1 MVDVAVTCS
10 HGRPFAGAARW
21 ILVRR
26 NRRRTRRSV
35 GTIAAPTHRSR
46 LSQRKALA
54 NDEPSARV
62 GRRTQVRTFDRRSA
76 VSLAA
81 RQFRL
86 ALAPSAHWRSIL
98 AGMSN
103 DRIGRARPTPSA
115 EPGDASS
122 SATPSPAAVGHS
134 RAGEPNAPARPEALN
149 RLQGRRAA
157 TASSATGRRAG
168 VATLVRHRTV
178 TRNEQAQIAE
188 YVAAVE
194 AAQRHGSQWQLSRA
208 LGGHADPQA
217 TLASADAVAADL
229 HRGLQ
234 ALDSANALNF
244 EPPQGYEAIKA
255 QLHRYLLQA
264 AEAGILALSGQMQ
277 QWQSTGMKVDNV
289 RAPVDEPGARNV
301 STTGE
306 TAGPSH
312 RPAGAQQPARSEA
325 PSGQAILIALA
336 LQKLSDARGKLAGYE
351 QIVDDF
357 PHLQAQGA
365 THDALREFA
374 RLAKIVAQSVTRDVN
389 SLSIQLNVAR
399 LELFGTSLD
408 SILGRMNP
416 RSMQAVGDAPVVQGA
431 WDVIDRAREVDP
443 KQLADAKVVASAYLD
458 GVDALSEQLCIEAA
472 SRIDANDDSPLWRCA
487 LEAAGAF
494 QTYGAYLRQVRDE
507 ARPGAAASPSSAA
520 TPAHAVQAR
529 PSPNAEDTRADSSG
543 DTAQERQTASA
554 SRQRARTPAAS
565 SAAAERGAP
574 SGRAAPMQ
582 EPAAPRTPGV
592 SYRDLARSV
601 DGDVVSIA
609 RALGKDSSTL
619 EQMRS
624 PSFDPIESAQY
635 ARNAVQSWLG
645 DIDNVRKT
653 LRRATAGA
661 SAAPAR
667 IEQLTDRLDA
677 LTVIHQHIATVESDA
692 LKALAC
698 PKAKHLKRLLQ
709 LNQLERVSAPL
720 RLPSD
725 GDVENKGTLFEM
737 TIQPKPLASGEA
749 ARPLFVHLHT
759 SELMDAP
766 TAGTVAFRR
775 LTAAHVKT
783 EAHRRLGAKWEQ
795 MANALGSVH
804 RGKIDAALL
813 GELRAF
819 ARTA

>member
-1 MVDVAVTCS
+1 MDPRSPKSQANASLCRDDS
-10 HGRPFAGAARW
+10 G
-21 ILVRR
+21 
-26 NRRRTRRSV
+26 TRRSIAPLAAKSPCQRRIV
-35 GTIAAPTHRSR
+35 GACRTALSR
-46 LSQRKALA
+46 ALIH
-54 NDEPSARV
+54 P
-62 GRRTQVRTFDRRSA
+62 RSA

-81 RQFRL
+81 REFRL
-86 ALAPSAHWRSIL
+86 ALAASVHRRSIL

-103 DRIGRARPTPSA
+103 DRIGRARPTPSGD
-115 EPGDASS
+115 PSDASS
-122 SATPSPAAVGHS
+122 SATPPPDAAAGRS
-134 RAGEPNAPARPEALN
+134 RAGGSNAPARPEALN
-149 RLQGRRAA
+149 RLQGRRTA
-157 TASSATGRRAG
+157 TASSATERRAR
-168 VATLVRHRTV
+168 VATLPRHRAV

-208 LGGHADPQA
+208 LGSHADVQA
-217 TLASADAVAADL
+217 TLASADAVIADL

-234 ALDSANALNF
+234 ALDSANALDF
-244 EPPQGYEAIKA
+244 EPPQGYDAIKA
-255 QLHRYLLQA
+255 HLHRYLLQA
-264 AEAGILALSGQMQ
+264 AEAGILALSAQMQ
-277 QWQSTGMKVDNV
+277 QWQSSGMSVDNV
-289 RAPVDEPGARNV
+289 RVPADEPGARNG
-301 STTGE
+301 SATGE
-306 TAGPSH
+306 TAGPSNW
-312 RPAGAQQPARSEA
+312 PAGAQRPARSEA
-325 PSGQAILIALA
+325 PSAQATLITLG

-357 PHLQAQGA
+357 PHMQAQGA

-408 SILGRMNP
+408 SILGRMNA
-416 RSMQAVGDAPVVQGA
+416 RSMRAVGDAPVVQEA

-507 ARPGAAASPSSAA
+507 ARPGAAAAPSISA
-520 TPAHAVQAR
+520 TPVHAARAR
-529 PSPNAEDTRADSSG
+529 PTPNAEDTRADSSG
-543 DTAQERQTASA
+543 DLSQERQTASA

-565 SAAAERGAP
+565 NAVAHAAERGAP
-574 SGRAAPMQ
+574 SERPAPTV
-582 EPAAPRTPGV
+582 EPAPPRTPGI
-592 SYRDLARSV
+592 SYRNLARSV

-624 PSFDPIESAQY
+624 PSFDPIEAAQY

-645 DIDNVRKT
+645 DIDNVRKA

-667 IEQLTDRLDA
+667 IEPLTDRLDA
-677 LTVIHQHIATVESDA
+677 LTVIHQHIAAVESDA

-709 LNQLERVSAPL
+709 LNQLERVSAPR
-720 RLPSD
+720 RLESD

-737 TIQPKPLASGEA
+737 TIQPKPLASGEP

-759 SELMDAP
+759 AELMDAA
-766 TAGTVAFRR
+766 TAGTVPFRR

-783 EAHRRLGAKWEQ
+783 AAHRRLGAKWEQ